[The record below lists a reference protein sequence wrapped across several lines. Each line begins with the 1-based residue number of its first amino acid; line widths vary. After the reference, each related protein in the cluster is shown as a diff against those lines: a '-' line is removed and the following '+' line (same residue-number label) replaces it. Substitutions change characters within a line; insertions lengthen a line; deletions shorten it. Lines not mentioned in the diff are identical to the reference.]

1 MIVSG
6 AQAIVE
12 CLLEQGV
19 DTVFGYPGGTILP
32 LYDALHESP
41 ICNILTA
48 HEQGAAHAA
57 DGYARASG
65 RVGVCLATGGPGATN
80 LVTGLATA
88 YMDSVPV
95 VAITGQ
101 VPANLIGVDAFQEV
115 DTTGI
120 TMSVTKHNF
129 LVKDAAILPDVIRYA
144 FRIAASGRPGP
155 VLIDV
160 PRDVQTKMIEMTR
173 ETPSTKPLEPLSVHS
188 REQLKKAA
196 QLIAKGEKPV
206 LVSGGGV
213 VGASVH
219 KEVLTLAEKCGMPVV
234 STLMGLGGFPPE
246 HPQFLG
252 LTGMHGSRAANQ
264 AIYHADVILA
274 VGSRF
279 SDRVTGDRFK
289 YAANKTIIHMDVDPA
304 EVDKNVETRL
314 GVIGDLRQM
323 ITGLTPLVEEKACTP
338 WWQKLRE
345 WQETYKETYQEE
357 QLNAPWMMHTVAAL
371 TADRPCIFVTDVGQ
385 HQMWAAQHLKIPTP
399 RTWLSSGGLGTMGF
413 GLPAAI
419 GAQLAQPEKRVIHI
433 AGDGG
438 FKMTCAEFFTAASQ
452 KLPIISIVVDNGCLG
467 MVRQWQQLFYNQ
479 RYSSTLAPV
488 SMDYVLFGKAF
499 GIQAT
504 VVTTPEEFK
513 DAFSQALD
521 SQQARLIVAKICQD
535 DLVTPMIA
543 PNATLDQYVKA

>member
-1 MIVSG
+1 
-6 AQAIVE
+6 
-12 CLLEQGV
+12 
-19 DTVFGYPGGTILP
+19 
-32 LYDALHESP
+32 
-41 ICNILTA
+41 
-48 HEQGAAHAA
+48 
-57 DGYARASG
+57 
-65 RVGVCLATGGPGATN
+65 
-80 LVTGLATA
+80 
-88 YMDSVPV
+88 
-95 VAITGQ
+95 
-101 VPANLIGVDAFQEV
+101 
-115 DTTGI
+115 
-120 TMSVTKHNF
+120 
-129 LVKDAAILPDVIRYA
+129 
-144 FRIAASGRPGP
+144 
-155 VLIDV
+155 
-160 PRDVQTKMIEMTR
+160 
-173 ETPSTKPLEPLSVHS
+173 
-188 REQLKKAA
+188 
-196 QLIAKGEKPV
+196 
-206 LVSGGGV
+206 
-213 VGASVH
+213 
-219 KEVLTLAEKCGMPVV
+219 
-234 STLMGLGGFPPE
+234 
-246 HPQFLG
+246 
-252 LTGMHGSRAANQ
+252 
-264 AIYHADVILA
+264 
-274 VGSRF
+274 
-279 SDRVTGDRFK
+279 
-289 YAANKTIIHMDVDPA
+289 
-304 EVDKNVETRL
+304 
-314 GVIGDLRQM
+314 
-323 ITGLTPLVEEKACTP
+323 
-338 WWQKLRE
+338 
-345 WQETYKETYQEE
+345 
-357 QLNAPWMMHTVAAL
+357 MMHTVAAL